1 MNGSAIKKLVSFIAI
16 TAFSVLLFGCGSLP
30 KHKIDEKTDNGVSI
44 LCSAYPQYDWV
55 RNITEGADGVEV
67 SLLLENGEEMHS
79 FQPSADDIIRIKQS
93 DVFIYNG
100 GSSDRAIDDILSQNK
115 TDGQIVINMMHE
127 ISDKLIC
134 KDETEGHHHHEPM
147 EEDNHVDCYEA
158 DEHIW
163 LSIKNAISLCE
174 KIGEEI
180 INADIANSEIY
191 NKNLKEY
198 TEALSKLDRDYTN
211 VVSGA
216 KRNEMVIADRFP
228 FVYLAEDYGIVCYSA
243 FPGCSGETDAS
254 FSTILYLADKLKSI
268 GTEKMTVIEKSSMSV
283 ESAVREAMQ
292 SESAETYIMNSVQ
305 SVTDEDIKAGFSYLN
320 VMRDNLEV
328 IEKVLND

>member
-1 MNGSAIKKLVSFIAI
+1 MSGSAIKKLVSFIVI
-16 TAFSVLLFGCGSLP
+16 TVFSVVLFGCDSLP
-30 KHKIDEKTDNGVSI
+30 KHKIDTQTDNGISI

-93 DVFIYNG
+93 DIFIYNG
-100 GSSDRAIDDILSQNK
+100 GSSDRAIDDILSQNR
-115 TDGQIVINMMHE
+115 TDGQIVINMMHA
-127 ISDKLIC
+127 ISDKLLC
-134 KDETEGHHHHEPM
+134 TDETEGHHHEPTA
-147 EEDNHVDCYEA
+147 EAEHSDCYEA

-163 LSIKNAISLCE
+163 LSIKNAISVCE

-180 INADIANSEIY
+180 IKADPENSEIY

-198 TEALSKLDRDYTN
+198 TDALYKLDREYTD

-228 FVYLAEDYGIVCYSA
+228 FIYLAEDYGIVCHSA

-254 FSTILYLADKLKSI
+254 FSTILYLADKLKSL
-268 GTEKMTVIEKSSMSV
+268 GTEKMIVIEKSSMSV
-283 ESAVREAMQ
+283 EGAVREAMQ
-292 SESAETYIMNSVQ
+292 SESAQTYVMNSVQ
-305 SVTDEDIKAGFSYLN
+305 SVTDEDIKAGFSYITA
-320 VMRDNLEV
+320 MRENLAV
-328 IEKVLND
+328 IEEVLND